1 MRFWDA
7 SALVP
12 TFLEEVATR
21 EVRSWQAADPRIT
34 IWMMTRVEVLS
45 SIARRKRER
54 PELSAV
60 WNRAVRNVH
69 EASSTWIQISDAVAA
84 RSQAERIILDHP
96 LRAADALQLG
106 AALVAADGD
115 PSSLELVTLDRRLAE
130 AARRE
135 GFPILGLR

>member
-1 MRFWDA
+1 
-7 SALVP
+7 LVP

-60 WNRAVRNVH
+60 WNRAARNVH

-84 RSQAERIILDHP
+84 RSHAERIILDHP

-106 AALVAADGD
+106 AAIVAADGD
-115 PSSLELVTLDRRLAE
+115 PSSLELVTLDRRLAQ
-130 AARRE
+130 AAQRE